1 VDARQIQVTDA
12 TGTNGPGTL
21 QGNNYLRLVRG
32 GLAPLSAGEVFTVQS
47 DVGDHIHWE
56 QMLYAGSDAAS
67 ANPLQIIGSG
77 TDGNRFNILT
87 SYGGYGVVGSYNG
100 VDFPPAALSVGYVAN
115 KWQKWEIDYNIGDSF
130 LKLTIDGVSAANVP
144 ILSGGNLGGIALIS
158 DSIGYADEVAV
169 PEPSTL
175 ALAMAG
181 VVSLLAYAWK
191 KRK

>member
-1 VDARQIQVTDA
+1 
-12 TGTNGPGTL
+12 
-21 QGNNYLRLVRG
+21 
-32 GLAPLSAGEVFTVQS
+32 
-47 DVGDHIHWE
+47 
-56 QMLYAGSDAAS
+56 
-67 ANPLQIIGSG
+67 
-77 TDGNRFNILT
+77 
-87 SYGGYGVVGSYNG
+87 
-100 VDFPPAALSVGYVAN
+100 VGYVAN